1 MAFQTSVAVGN
12 AMLDAFETQI
22 GATAKLTIFSGA
34 EPANCAAADPAGPLV
49 SMTLPADWMN
59 AASGRSKTLLG
70 TWSAAATAS
79 GTAQSFR
86 LYANDGTTCGA
97 QGSVTF
103 TGSGGD
109 MTIDAAA
116 AAITSGNTVT
126 VTTFSLGGGNS

>member
-12 AMLDAFETQI
+12 AQLDAFETQI
-22 GATAKLTIFSGA
+22 GTTAVLKIFSGA
-34 EPANCAAADPAGPLV
+34 EPANCAAADPAGTLV
-49 SMTLPADWMN
+49 SITLPADWMAA
-59 AASGRSKTLLG
+59 AASRSKAKQG
-70 TWSAAATAS
+70 TWSAAATAT

-86 LYANDGTTCGA
+86 LYASDGTTCGA

-109 MTIDAAA
+109 MTVDAVG

-126 VTTFSLGGGNS
+126 VTSFTLTGSNA

>member
-12 AMLDAFETQI
+12 AQLDAFETQI
-22 GATAKLTIFSGA
+22 GPSAVLKIFSGA
-34 EPANCAAADPAGPLV
+34 EPANCAAADPAGTLV
-49 SMTLPADWMN
+49 SITLPADWMA
-59 AASGRSKTLLG
+59 AASGRSKAKQG

-86 LYANDGTTCGA
+86 LYASDGTTCGA

-109 MTIDAAA
+109 MTVDAVG
-116 AAITSGNTVT
+116 AAITNGNTVT
-126 VTTFSLGGGNS
+126 VTGFTIGGGNA

>member
-12 AMLDAFETQI
+12 AQLDAFETQI
-22 GATAKLTIFSGA
+22 GTTAVLKIFSGA
-34 EPANCAAADPAGPLV
+34 EPANCAAADPAGTLV
-49 SMTLPADWMN
+49 SITLPADWMA
-59 AASGRSKTLLG
+59 AASGRSKAKQG

-86 LYANDGTTCGA
+86 LYASDGTTCGA

-109 MTIDAAA
+109 MTVDAVG
-116 AAITSGNTVT
+116 AAITNGNTVT
-126 VTTFSLGGGNS
+126 VTGFTIGGSNG

>member
-12 AMLDAFETQI
+12 AQLDAFETQI

-49 SMTLPADWMN
+49 TMTLPADWMS
-59 AASGRSKTLLG
+59 AAAARSKALLG
-70 TWSAAATAS
+70 TWSAAATGT

-109 MTIDAAA
+109 MTIDAAG
-116 AAITSGNTVT
+116 AAITTGNTVT
-126 VTTFSLGGGNS
+126 VTGFTLTGANA